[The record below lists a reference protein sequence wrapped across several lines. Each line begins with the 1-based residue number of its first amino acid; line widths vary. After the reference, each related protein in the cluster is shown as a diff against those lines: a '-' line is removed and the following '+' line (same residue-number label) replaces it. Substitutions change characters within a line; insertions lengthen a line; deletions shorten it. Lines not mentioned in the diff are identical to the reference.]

1 MIWLYRK
8 CHIKDE
14 MEGVVRMF
22 LSLLKSQGEGEN
34 GRGGYCY

>member
-1 MIWLYRK
+1 DGFTGNVTLK
-8 CHIKDE
+8 T

-22 LSLLKSQGEGEN
+22 LSLLKSQGEGKN